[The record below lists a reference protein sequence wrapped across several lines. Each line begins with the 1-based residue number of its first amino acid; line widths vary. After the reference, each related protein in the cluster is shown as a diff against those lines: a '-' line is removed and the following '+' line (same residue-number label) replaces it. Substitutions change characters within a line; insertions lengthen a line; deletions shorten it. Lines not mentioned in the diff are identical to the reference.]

1 MSSNSL
7 IIYIGTLPL
16 TRWNNGGVEAPTMSE
31 ENISILYIC
40 HRLVVVVGATA
51 CGAGWGVVIFAE
63 TGGAA
68 ALAVLLAFE
77 GPLLFLLTVATAV
90 ARREYF
96 LFFWM
101 PVPALAF
108 TFLVVLLLMVL
119 TLLVRALLLGVRL
132 FGNNLKLLFEP
143 WKGNQTTI
151 KNCCCKLTFFCGLQL
166 TNFRKALESL
176 FVVLSLLLQEG

>member
-1 MSSNSL
+1 
-7 IIYIGTLPL
+7 
-16 TRWNNGGVEAPTMSE
+16 MSE

-51 CGAGWGVVIFAE
+51 CGAGWGVEIFAE

-68 ALAVLLAFE
+68 ALDVLLVFAVE
-77 GPLLFLLTVATAV
+77 GPLLFLLTLATAV

-108 TFLVVLLLMVL
+108 TFLVVLLLVVL

-132 FGNNLKLLFEP
+132 FGNNLLFEP

-151 KNCCCKLTFFCGLQL
+151 KNCCCELTFFCGLQL